1 MKPSPIKLLLL
12 IGICVTSL
20 CNAQDTV
27 RLMTYNILNYPYV
40 AATRA
45 DTLLVI
51 IDDVLP
57 DIFIV
62 NELQNNTGANTIL
75 NIALNNNGRSNYSKA
90 IFYNGTD
97 SDNMCFYDD
106 TKFGLASQKQ
116 IGTSIR
122 DISEYV
128 LYWKGNLPTS
138 DTIFFNVYSVHLKAS
153 SGATNEAQRFAEAQ
167 ILKARLDL
175 KGGPENTFV
184 GGDFNIY
191 GDFEAAFTEIIS
203 GGTTDLYD
211 PINSAGNWHINPA
224 YADIHT
230 QATGSIN
237 GGSGGGLDD
246 RFDFFFVTDDV
257 MNGDNGVKYIDN
269 TYKAYGQDGNR
280 YNSNLNVWPA
290 NTVVSPAIA
299 SALYNMSDH
308 LPVIMDVVIDP
319 SLNIEVTN
327 KKDWKF
333 FYSESRNEIDFNSSG
348 IEQQLRIQ
356 ITDILGKQVKQKEI
370 KHVSD
375 AALSTA
381 NLKPGIY
388 IASAYSGLMHYSIK
402 FLVR

>member
-1 MKPSPIKLLLL
+1 MKPSLLKLLLVITL
-12 IGICVTSL
+12 GFTNL

-75 NIALNNNGRSNYSKA
+75 NIALNNNGRSYYSKA

-97 SDNMCFYDD
+97 SDNMCFYDN

-128 LYWKGNLPTS
+128 LYWKGNLPAT

-153 SGATNEAQRFAEAQ
+153 SGATNEAQRFAETQ
-167 ILKARLDL
+167 ILKARLDFR
-175 KGGPENTFV
+175 GGPENTFV

-203 GGTTDLYD
+203 GGVTDLND
-211 PINSAGNWHINPA
+211 PINSAGDWHINPS
-224 YADIHT
+224 YANIHT

-246 RFDFFFVTDDV
+246 RFDFFFVTDDI
-257 MNGDNGVKYIDN
+257 MNGDNHVKYIDN
-269 TYKAYGQDGNR
+269 SYIAYGQDGNR
-280 YNSNLNVWPA
+280 YNSSLNVWPA

-308 LPVIMDVVIDP
+308 LPVIMEVVVDP
-319 SLNIEVTN
+319 TLSIEVTS
-327 KKDWKF
+327 KKDWNF
-333 FYSESRNEIDFNSSG
+333 FFSEDRNEIDFHSSG
-348 IEQQLRIQ
+348 VENKLTIRV
-356 ITDILGKQVKQKEI
+356 TDILGKQVNHKTYNRT
-370 KHVSD
+370 SD
-375 AALSTA
+375 ETLNTA
-381 NLKPGIY
+381 NLKSGIY
-388 IASAYSGLMHYSIK
+388 IASACSGQMRYSIK